1 MFGFLKKKKVDT
13 NSIEAFDSAIEAIK
27 IFMSLSEWDKT
38 RKALDEVETKEKES
52 LDYIVDKLSKK
63 TDNEGINQ
71 KEIEKLKLAYKKKEA
86 EIHNLREKL
95 KEEERIYNKNI
106 DNERFK
112 VRFKK
117 IKEEVE
123 NLV

>member
-13 NSIEAFDSAIEAIK
+13 NSIEAFDSAIEAIE
-27 IFMSLSEWDKT
+27 IFISLSEWDKA

-95 KEEERIYNKNI
+95 KEAERIYNKNI

>member
-13 NSIEAFDSAIEAIK
+13 NSIEAFDSAIEAIE
-27 IFMSLSEWDKT
+27 IFMSLSEWDKA

-71 KEIEKLKLAYKKKEA
+71 KEIEKLKAVYKKKEA

-95 KEEERIYNKNI
+95 KEAERIYNKNI

>member
-13 NSIEAFDSAIEAIK
+13 NSIEAFDSAIEAIE
-27 IFMSLSEWDKT
+27 IFISLSEWDKA

-71 KEIEKLKLAYKKKEA
+71 KEIEKLKAVYKKKEA

-95 KEEERIYNKNI
+95 KEAERIYNKNI